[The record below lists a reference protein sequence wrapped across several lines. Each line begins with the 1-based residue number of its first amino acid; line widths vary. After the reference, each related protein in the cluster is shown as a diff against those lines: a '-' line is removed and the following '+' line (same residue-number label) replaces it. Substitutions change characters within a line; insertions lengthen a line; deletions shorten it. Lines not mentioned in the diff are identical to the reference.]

1 MGTCK
6 RPTSSQKLSSF
17 IPSTSISGICMSPSD
32 DSSSML
38 TSPHASRN
46 FLRNLFL
53 QINAVVRL
61 VDKVSLESR
70 TVVYFSAL
78 SVIRC
83 SARSVIFS
91 FTKRF
96 THVQAVLLNL
106 RDPFCLT
113 VTLTQMGMG
122 MEQRITVL
130 GSARLIFCCLWSNSF
145 CPVTLANFT
154 LFTPVSTQ

>member
-1 MGTCK
+1 MG
-6 RPTSSQKLSSF
+6 
-17 IPSTSISGICMSPSD
+17 
-32 DSSSML
+32 
-38 TSPHASRN
+38 
-46 FLRNLFL
+46 
-53 QINAVVRL
+53 NAVVRL
-61 VDKVSLESR
+61 VVKVSLELR

-106 RDPFCLT
+106 QDPFCLT

-130 GSARLIFCCLWSNSF
+130 GSARLIFCPVVKFILSCYSSKFYTFYTSF
-145 CPVTLANFT
+145 NTMSAAISWMLIFQS
-154 LFTPVSTQ
+154 FQK